1 MAEKCT
7 HYEYLCKANFS
18 SESTDK
24 RALYHDQ
31 LYISIAR
38 KLWLKALFRPANET
52 GHFSNFCWK
61 FSQLDTLIL
70 SYINNEYNMTK
81 DHIPMLIQ
89 LKKLTSQ
96 KMISHIP
103 LSVLLCFLF
112 VLPVSSVSA
121 NMVLSEAI
129 IHFEPGKP
137 LRKDIEVENPSS
149 ENLYV
154 EITPAVVS
162 EPGTKS
168 EKRIT
173 ITDPR
178 ESGLLVTPN
187 KIVVPPGGRKLVRLV
202 SLEPLGEKERVY
214 RVTFK
219 PVVGDL
225 ETEQIGIKVLIG
237 YEVLILMQP
246 AAPDPNLIV
255 NRSGKTLSFENK
267 GNTNILLREGKQCPD
282 GVSNDSES
290 CERLGGKR
298 LYPGNSWSVD
308 LPYNKAV
315 DYQMSIG
322 TKNSVKTYK

>member
-1 MAEKCT
+1 
-7 HYEYLCKANFS
+7 
-18 SESTDK
+18 
-24 RALYHDQ
+24 
-31 LYISIAR
+31 
-38 KLWLKALFRPANET
+38 
-52 GHFSNFCWK
+52 
-61 FSQLDTLIL
+61 
-70 SYINNEYNMTK
+70 
-81 DHIPMLIQ
+81 MLIHLQ
-89 LKKLTSQ
+89 KLTSQ
-96 KMISHIP
+96 KMISHLL

-112 VLPVSSVSA
+112 VLPVSFVSA

-282 GVSNDSES
+282 DVSNDSES
-290 CERLGGKR
+290 CERLGGIR

>member
-1 MAEKCT
+1 
-7 HYEYLCKANFS
+7 
-18 SESTDK
+18 
-24 RALYHDQ
+24 
-31 LYISIAR
+31 
-38 KLWLKALFRPANET
+38 
-52 GHFSNFCWK
+52 
-61 FSQLDTLIL
+61 
-70 SYINNEYNMTK
+70 MTK
-81 DHIPMLIQ
+81 DHIPMLIHLQ
-89 LKKLTSQ
+89 KLTSQ
-96 KMISHIP
+96 KMISHLL

-112 VLPVSSVSA
+112 VLPVSFVSA

-308 LPYNKAV
+308 LPYNKTV

>member
-1 MAEKCT
+1 
-7 HYEYLCKANFS
+7 
-18 SESTDK
+18 
-24 RALYHDQ
+24 
-31 LYISIAR
+31 
-38 KLWLKALFRPANET
+38 
-52 GHFSNFCWK
+52 
-61 FSQLDTLIL
+61 
-70 SYINNEYNMTK
+70 MTK

-96 KMISHIP
+96 KMISHLP

-112 VLPVSSVSA
+112 ALPVSSVSA

-154 EITPAVVS
+154 EITPAVVE

-178 ESGLLVTPN
+178 KSGLLVTPN

-246 AAPDPNLIV
+246 ANPDPNLIV
-255 NRSGKTLSFENK
+255 NRNGKTLSFANE
-267 GNTNILLREGKQCPD
+267 GNTNVLLREGKQCATSKSTHSD
-282 GVSNDSES
+282 ECES
-290 CERLGGKR
+290 LRGKR
-298 LYPGNSWSVD
+298 LYPGNNWSVE
-308 LPYNKAV
+308 LPYNKPV
-315 DYQMSIG
+315 EYQISIG

>member
-1 MAEKCT
+1 
-7 HYEYLCKANFS
+7 
-18 SESTDK
+18 
-24 RALYHDQ
+24 
-31 LYISIAR
+31 
-38 KLWLKALFRPANET
+38 
-52 GHFSNFCWK
+52 
-61 FSQLDTLIL
+61 
-70 SYINNEYNMTK
+70 MTK
-81 DHIPMLIQ
+81 DHIPMLKQQKI
-89 LKKLTSQ
+89 LASL
-96 KMISHIP
+96 KMISHLP

-112 VLPVSSVSA
+112 VMPISSVSA

-168 EKRIT
+168 EKRIA

-246 AAPDPNLIV
+246 AEPDPNLIV
-255 NRSGKTLSFENK
+255 NRSNKTLRFENK

-282 GVSNDSES
+282 GASDDSES

>member
-1 MAEKCT
+1 
-7 HYEYLCKANFS
+7 
-18 SESTDK
+18 
-24 RALYHDQ
+24 
-31 LYISIAR
+31 
-38 KLWLKALFRPANET
+38 
-52 GHFSNFCWK
+52 
-61 FSQLDTLIL
+61 
-70 SYINNEYNMTK
+70 
-81 DHIPMLIQ
+81 MLIQ

-96 KMISHIP
+96 KMISHFP

-168 EKRIT
+168 EKRIA

-246 AAPDPNLIV
+246 ANPDPNLIV
-255 NRSGKTLSFENK
+255 NRNGKTLSFAN
-267 GNTNILLREGKQCPD
+267 RRQ
-282 GVSNDSES
+282 
-290 CERLGGKR
+290 
-298 LYPGNSWSVD
+298 
-308 LPYNKAV
+308 
-315 DYQMSIG
+315 
-322 TKNSVKTYK
+322 YKCFIT

>member
-1 MAEKCT
+1 
-7 HYEYLCKANFS
+7 
-18 SESTDK
+18 
-24 RALYHDQ
+24 
-31 LYISIAR
+31 
-38 KLWLKALFRPANET
+38 
-52 GHFSNFCWK
+52 
-61 FSQLDTLIL
+61 
-70 SYINNEYNMTK
+70 
-81 DHIPMLIQ
+81 
-89 LKKLTSQ
+89 
-96 KMISHIP
+96 MISHLL

-112 VLPVSSVSA
+112 VLPVSFVSA

-225 ETEQIGIKVLIG
+225 ETEQIGIKDKIG
-237 YEVLILMQP
+237 YEVLI
-246 AAPDPNLIV
+246 
-255 NRSGKTLSFENK
+255 
-267 GNTNILLREGKQCPD
+267 
-282 GVSNDSES
+282 
-290 CERLGGKR
+290 
-298 LYPGNSWSVD
+298 
-308 LPYNKAV
+308 
-315 DYQMSIG
+315 
-322 TKNSVKTYK
+322 